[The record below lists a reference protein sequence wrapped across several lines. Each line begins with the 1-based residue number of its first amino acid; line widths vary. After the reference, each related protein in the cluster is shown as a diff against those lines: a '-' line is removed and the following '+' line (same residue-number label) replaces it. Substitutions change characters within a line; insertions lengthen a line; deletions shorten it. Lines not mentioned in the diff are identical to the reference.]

1 MNVTMTNTE
10 FKHLKI
16 GDIVRLNGVNILHIV
31 INIFEN
37 DIYTEQ
43 FDEYMS
49 MLNKQRITYITSY
62 QDIEIVK
69 KQNKENIFKSI
80 YNKFIKLFN

>member
-1 MNVTMTNTE
+1 MTNTE

-16 GDIVRLNGVNILHIV
+16 GDIVRLDGVNILHIV

-37 DIYTEQ
+37 DVYTEQ

-49 MLNKQRITYITSY
+49 VLNKEHITYITSY
-62 QDIEIVK
+62 QNIEIVK

>member
-1 MNVTMTNTE
+1 MTNTE